1 MEKRVISVIILL
13 SLTAV
18 LTYYSLLETWMEA
31 ENLESA
37 GDKEEIEEVFQ
48 INTKWDWISFCERV
62 NKGERTLDAILY
74 QDIDLKNEKM
84 SCSETVFIRWCFCK
98 WRNCSAVSGEEDPD
112 YCHRT
117 GGIAIATTVS
127 SSFPRESEYI

>member
-37 GDKEEIEEVFQ
+37 GDKEEIEEVF
-48 INTKWDWISFCERV
+48 
-62 NKGERTLDAILY
+62 
-74 QDIDLKNEKM
+74 
-84 SCSETVFIRWCFCK
+84 
-98 WRNCSAVSGEEDPD
+98 
-112 YCHRT
+112 
-117 GGIAIATTVS
+117 
-127 SSFPRESEYI
+127 